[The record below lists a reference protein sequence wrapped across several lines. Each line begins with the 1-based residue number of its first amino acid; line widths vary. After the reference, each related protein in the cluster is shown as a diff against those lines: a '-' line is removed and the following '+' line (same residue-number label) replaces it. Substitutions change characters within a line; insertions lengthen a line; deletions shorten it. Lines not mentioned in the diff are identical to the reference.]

1 MYVVLCIFCVLYV
14 PQQIQPIFIPSDD
27 DSLPFSPLLRKPKVN
42 SCTSYDVYIAHFD
55 LQNVMSKVESDR
67 TILEIQDAEYERMLK
82 ADQDKVIM
90 AMYYV
95 MLHVYIL

>member
-1 MYVVLCIFCVLYV
+1 
-14 PQQIQPIFIPSDD
+14 
-27 DSLPFSPLLRKPKVN
+27 
-42 SCTSYDVYIAHFD
+42 
-55 LQNVMSKVESDR
+55 MSKVESDR